1 VRIGLQRMV
10 AAEGTIDENAHRRL
24 HGLLNR
30 LDRRK
35 LPIYFHAPG
44 GSLEAAMAIGRMMR
58 ERGITAGVGR
68 TVPRGCDPLQEHEAA
83 CDSLKRSGREL
94 LAELR
99 TARTLCNSACVYALI
114 GARVR
119 EVGAGARI
127 GVHEIAISRY
137 DERGLPVP
145 VDRKSLSQ
153 AQLKHLQ
160 AAEVQLAR
168 YIGGMGIDKALFDA
182 AAQIGHER
190 VRYLS
195 LNEIARFGI
204 DPREFHESRWMT
216 DEGPP
221 GPLAVLKFVVEAK
234 GGAPKDYRTTLIR
247 LTCGRPGEL
256 RVAYSREVLSG
267 PAGID
272 RRDHARRRFRAA
284 AAQDQARAR
293 LQRRPDRGPARARA
307 RRLLRGRGGRRCHR
321 DHARAGYLAAR
332 QAAAGVAALPRRA
345 GGVDRYSG
353 EAVPPVSSVRMA
365 AVLACG
371 LASAVVPAAA
381 APQAP
386 ATPSTLGQPMV
397 FFVAKGEPDACGAG
411 CGEWIAAE
419 GEIDAGTPQRLRA
432 LLVRLEDRRLP
443 IFFHSPGGQR
453 SAALEIG
460 RLLRQKK
467 MTAEGVEDRSRGMR
481 RGERGELS
489 GLDAVRGSARS
500 RVG

>member
-1 VRIGLQRMV
+1 MIVVRRLHFLRVVLLSACISGALAAGARAAPAEPQPANPWPPIVFFVAKGEPNACGAGCREWI

-30 LDRRK
+30 LERRK

-68 TVPRGCDPLQEHEAA
+68 TIPRGCDPLQEHEAA

-153 AQLKHLQ
+153 AQLKHLE

-168 YIGGMGIDKALFDA
+168 YIGDMGIDKALFDA

-204 DPREFHESRWMT
+204 DPRELHESRWMA

-221 GPLAVLKFVVEAK
+221 GPLAVVKFVVEAK
-234 GGAPKDYRTTLIR
+234 GSAPKDYRTTLIR

-256 RVAYSREVLSG
+256 RVAYSREVSSLDR
-267 PAGID
+267 PASIAVTTRGDAFVLAPPRNKPVLGYNDVRIED
-272 RRDHARRRFRAA
+272 RSARVPVAFFE
-284 AAQDQARAR
+284 D
-293 LQRRPDRGPARARA
+293 
-307 RRLLRGRGGRRCHR
+307 
-321 DHARAGYLAAR
+321 
-332 QAAAGVAALPRRA
+332 AAAGDAIEITQAPDISLPDETSRPLRLSL
-345 GGVDRYSG
+345 D
-353 EAVPPVSSVRMA
+353 
-365 AVLACG
+365 G
-371 LASAVVPAAA
+371 LAESIGA
-381 APQAP
+381 
-386 ATPSTLGQPMV
+386 L
-397 FFVAKGEPDACGAG
+397 AKRC
-411 CGEWIAAE
+411 
-419 GEIDAGTPQRLRA
+419 
-432 LLVRLEDRRLP
+432 RR
-443 IFFHSPGGQR
+443 
-453 SAALEIG
+453 
-460 RLLRQKK
+460 
-467 MTAEGVEDRSRGMR
+467 
-481 RGERGELS
+481 
-489 GLDAVRGSARS
+489 
-500 RVG
+500 

>member
-1 VRIGLQRMV
+1 MIVVRRLLFLRVVLLASCISSALDGSHAASAEPQPANPWPLIVFYV
-10 AAEGTIDENAHRRL
+10 AKGEPNACGPGCSEWIVAEGMIDENAHRRL

-35 LPIYFHAPG
+35 LPIYFHSPG

-58 ERGITAGVGR
+58 ERGVTAGVGR
-68 TVPRGCDPLQEHEAA
+68 TIPRGCDPLQEREAA

-127 GVHEIAISRY
+127 GVHEIAVSRY

-145 VDRKSLSQ
+145 VDRKSVSQ

-160 AAEVQLAR
+160 AAEVRLAR
-168 YIGGMGIDKALFDA
+168 YIGDMGIDKALFDA

-221 GPLAVLKFVVEAK
+221 GPLAVVKFVVEAK
-234 GGAPKDYRTTLIR
+234 GSAPKDYRTTLIR

-256 RVAYSREVLSG
+256 RVEYSREVSSLDR
-267 PAGID
+267 PASIAVTTRGDAFVLTPPRNKPVLGYNDVRIED
-272 RRDHARRRFRAA
+272 RLARVPVAFFE
-284 AAQDQARAR
+284 D
-293 LQRRPDRGPARARA
+293 
-307 RRLLRGRGGRRCHR
+307 
-321 DHARAGYLAAR
+321 
-332 QAAAGVAALPRRA
+332 AAAGDVIEIAQASDISLPDKPSRPLRLSL
-345 GGVDRYSG
+345 D
-353 EAVPPVSSVRMA
+353 
-365 AVLACG
+365 G
-371 LASAVVPAAA
+371 LAESIG
-381 APQAP
+381 
-386 ATPSTLGQPMV
+386 TL
-397 FFVAKGEPDACGAG
+397 AKRC
-411 CGEWIAAE
+411 
-419 GEIDAGTPQRLRA
+419 
-432 LLVRLEDRRLP
+432 RR
-443 IFFHSPGGQR
+443 
-453 SAALEIG
+453 
-460 RLLRQKK
+460 
-467 MTAEGVEDRSRGMR
+467 
-481 RGERGELS
+481 
-489 GLDAVRGSARS
+489 
-500 RVG
+500 

>member
-1 VRIGLQRMV
+1 MIVVRRLLSLRVVLLSACISSALAAGARAAPAEPQPANPWPPIV
-10 AAEGTIDENAHRRL
+10 FYVAKGEPNACGSGCSEWIAAEGTIDENAHRRL
-24 HGLLNR
+24 RGLLNR

-58 ERGITAGVGR
+58 ERGISAGVGR
-68 TVPRGCDPLQEHEAA
+68 TIPRGCDPLQEHEAA

-256 RVAYSREVLSG
+256 RVAYSREVSSLDRPASIAVTTRGDAFVLPPPRNKPVLGYNDVRIEDRLARVPVTFFEDAMAGDAIEITQAPDILLPDKPPPALRLSL
-267 PAGID
+267 D
-272 RRDHARRRFRAA
+272 
-284 AAQDQARAR
+284 
-293 LQRRPDRGPARARA
+293 
-307 RRLLRGRGGRRCHR
+307 
-321 DHARAGYLAAR
+321 
-332 QAAAGVAALPRRA
+332 
-345 GGVDRYSG
+345 
-353 EAVPPVSSVRMA
+353 
-365 AVLACG
+365 G
-371 LASAVVPAAA
+371 LAESIG
-381 APQAP
+381 
-386 ATPSTLGQPMV
+386 TL
-397 FFVAKGEPDACGAG
+397 AKRC
-411 CGEWIAAE
+411 
-419 GEIDAGTPQRLRA
+419 
-432 LLVRLEDRRLP
+432 RR
-443 IFFHSPGGQR
+443 
-453 SAALEIG
+453 
-460 RLLRQKK
+460 
-467 MTAEGVEDRSRGMR
+467 
-481 RGERGELS
+481 
-489 GLDAVRGSARS
+489 
-500 RVG
+500 